1 METIKFNGKEYQ
13 LVSGGYQLRDT
24 SGRIIFLPGDVDFA
38 TIKNDLKT
46 ATSLEL
52 LDSAGKTIASRTDLV
67 YARRLQEDESWIIGS
82 EQVETGTDEDGNPV
96 YTTQDVTGTVMIAEF
111 REPDLREQLAETN
124 AKVDYIAMMNDIDL
138 EA

>member
-67 YARRLQEDESWIIGS
+67 YAGRLQEDESLKEITMHDVI
-82 EQVETGTDEDGNPV
+82 ED
-96 YTTQDVTGTVMIAEF
+96 
-111 REPDLREQLAETN
+111 LL
-124 AKVDYIAMMNDIDL
+124 AKVEKSLKEGRSCVRVLN
-138 EA
+138 E

>member
-67 YARRLQEDESWIIGS
+67 YAGRLQEDENYIIGT
-82 EQVETGTDEDGNPV
+82 EQVQTGTDESGNPI
-96 YTTQDVTGTVMIAEF
+96 YDTKDIIGNVMIAEF

>member
-24 SGRIIFLPGDVDFA
+24 GGRIIFRPGDTDFA
-38 TIKNDLKT
+38 AIKEDLK
-46 ATSLEL
+46 AASSLEL